1 MKIYSSKDS
10 NDNNNNGIYFEVV
23 CVTKSLFWCDTLCY
37 DSYCTCIELKLLFHV
52 IPYCHAL
59 CRSLLN
65 ISISKDCCS
74 SLKSGITSILT
85 SLCRLHPPWFS
96 VAVTTVTSLFEK
108 LPLPES
114 GRVLQTLADCSL
126 SEECINVLLMSPL
139 LNDIIQKLTSTVET
153 VLKNIST
160 IDTKSTESALNT
172 ESNTGSTLNIVS
184 NTESNTE
191 SSLGDSFIG
200 DIRSSLVSIC
210 SMVAFLTDIV
220 FGHRAAQECLVTRGD
235 PFLPLLMKLCN
246 IVQGI
251 IPHNESQFIQHT
263 VQQYLSVCS
272 KFSLTGKQQF
282 VNLLLNAL
290 QGKYSLEPFAVAEL
304 GFLSLKITPFLRTL
318 IIDHVLGPEAVH
330 LLLEIDESLLPQTPS
345 TSDSSG
351 SGSGKIKLDSIMPS
365 HDCPHYHPSYP
376 IESNYYYLKLSSEFT
391 LFRLLSLLTA
401 PSEKNANTEKTTEER
416 GGGGGGGA
424 KGSSSTSKKPLQI
437 NIFNFNVV
445 TPSEPIGLKSQ
456 TFAFKKER
464 GEEIY
469 PLNTKIRQVSPSVL
483 YGCSHS
489 RSLRVCG
496 VDSSSYSSDH
506 LVCLLDESESLLRVF
521 ADSGGLYL
529 LAQLF
534 PYVHPGLWAMGVGP
548 FEPTVSA
555 CLSRLPSYS
564 PAGFLSPHSYVMLG
578 LCMKLK
584 EYSKLLGETGLRT
597 YVWYLLRGVLGA
609 TEEGKENFLNL
620 FLIFWNFFSP
630 SFFLPLPLSL
640 LSFSSPSLSPSPSP
654 SSSFLFL

>member
-1 MKIYSSKDS
+1 M
-10 NDNNNNGIYFEVV
+10 
-23 CVTKSLFWCDTLCY
+23 
-37 DSYCTCIELKLLFHV
+37 
-52 IPYCHAL
+52 
-59 CRSLLN
+59 
-65 ISISKDCCS
+65 
-74 SLKSGITSILT
+74 
-85 SLCRLHPPWFS
+85 
-96 VAVTTVTSLFEK
+96 
-108 LPLPES
+108 
-114 GRVLQTLADCSL
+114 
-126 SEECINVLLMSPL
+126 
-139 LNDIIQKLTSTVET
+139 
-153 VLKNIST
+153 
-160 IDTKSTESALNT
+160 
-172 ESNTGSTLNIVS
+172 
-184 NTESNTE
+184 
-191 SSLGDSFIG
+191 
-200 DIRSSLVSIC
+200 
-210 SMVAFLTDIV
+210 
-220 FGHRAAQECLVTRGD
+220 TRGD
-235 PFLPLLMKLCN
+235 AFLPLLMKLCN

-416 GGGGGGGA
+416 GGGGGA

-464 GEEIY
+464 GEDIY

-496 VDSSSYSSDH
+496 VNSSSYSSDH

-578 LCMKLK
+578 LCMRLK

-620 FLIFWNFFSP
+620 FLIFWNFLSP

-640 LSFSSPSLSPSPSP
+640 LPPSSPSLSPSPSSP
-654 SSSFLFL
+654 FLFL